1 MAADCAIILVGD
13 TPAALDALVAPV
25 RRRLS
30 RAGWSRK
37 SHDPFIQV
45 FAPTGGRLEA
55 ARGLDG
61 HGVLIGEVYDGEG
74 QALSPRARSAL
85 GCRRLDAA
93 HARAVCADYWGRYLL
108 VRRVDGDVAVL
119 RDPSGALDCVVWRK
133 AGVTLISTTAAA
145 VIDPWLPDGIA
156 LEWDAVA
163 ALVGRPGEHR
173 HRLALTG
180 LQAVAGGEL
189 RTIGEGVNRATQIW
203 RPADLYRNRAS
214 RPPPDLRGAVE
225 RSVRALAGDRR
236 WIAEVSG
243 GLDSAIVAGVLTAD
257 QRRNVAAWVNH
268 YVDQPEGDERAYARA
283 VAGRHGFTL
292 TELRRDG
299 LRLDADRLAACAET
313 FRPAANDIDPDYN
326 DDIADRI
333 EAMGAWGSLTGQG
346 GDAVFFQMPSLLIA
360 LDEICERRGR
370 ARGAVL
376 HRLARWLRR
385 SMWPTALARDWRE
398 EVGHR
403 ASWDHP
409 WLDDLASV
417 PPAKAIQMSA
427 LAFCQTFQG
436 PALRSR
442 LGPCVNPLLSQPVM
456 EAGLAISTV
465 DLTWGG
471 RDRAAARAAFAD
483 VLPASILDRRSKG
496 ELGAYYGGAVAAH
509 LAFLRDYLLGGALA
523 EAGLIDPGL
532 EDRLTRDALLWRG
545 GHSQLLSLALTEA
558 WVRRWRERL
567 DRRTP

>member
-1 MAADCAIILVGD
+1 MAADSAIILVGD
-13 TPAALDALVAPV
+13 NPAALDALVAPL
-25 RRRLS
+25 RQRLS

-45 FAPTGGRLEA
+45 FAPTGGRLEV

-61 HGVLIGEVYDGEG
+61 HGVVLGEIYDREG
-74 QALSPRARSAL
+74 QALSLRARGAL

-93 HARAVCADYWGRYLL
+93 QARTVCSDHWGRYLL
-108 VRRVDGDVAVL
+108 VRRVEGDVAVL

-133 AGVTLISTTAAA
+133 AGVTLISTSAAA

-156 LEWDAVA
+156 LDWDAVA
-163 ALVGRPGEHR
+163 ALVARPGEYR

-189 RTIGEGVNRATQIW
+189 RVVGEGVNQGRQIW
-203 RPADLYRNRAS
+203 RPAEVYRDRGS
-214 RPPPDLRGAVE
+214 RPPPDLRGAVQ
-225 RSVRALAGDRR
+225 RSVRALAGDRP
-236 WIAEVSG
+236 WITEVSG

-283 VAGRHGFTL
+283 VAERHGFAL
-292 TELRRDG
+292 TEVRRDG
-299 LRLDADRLAACAET
+299 LRLDAVRLAACAET

-333 EAMGAWGSLTGQG
+333 EATGGWGSLTGQG
-346 GDAVFFQMPSLLIA
+346 GDAVFFQMPSLLIG
-360 LDEICERRGR
+360 LDEIWERRGR
-370 ARGAVL
+370 ARLAVL
-376 HRLARWLRR
+376 HRLSRWLRR
-385 SMWPTALARDWRE
+385 PLWPTALAKDWRE
-398 EVGHR
+398 EVRHR
-403 ASWDHP
+403 ADWDHP
-409 WLDDLASV
+409 WLDDLGGV
-417 PPAKAIQMSA
+417 PPAKALQMSA

-436 PALRSR
+436 LAVRSC
-442 LGPCVNPLLSQPVM
+442 LGPCLNPLLSQPVM
-456 EAGLAISTV
+456 EAGLALSAV

-483 VLPASILDRRSKG
+483 VLPPSILDRRSKG
-496 ELGAYYGGAVAAH
+496 ELGAYYGNAVAAH
-509 LAFLRDYLLGGALA
+509 LDFLRDYLLGGALA

-545 GHSQLLSLALTEA
+545 GHSHLLSLALTEA

-567 DRRTP
+567 DHRNP

>member
-1 MAADCAIILVGD
+1 MGADCAIILVGD
-13 TPAALDALVAPV
+13 NPAAVDALVAPV
-25 RRRLS
+25 RQRLS

-45 FAPTGGRLEA
+45 FAPTGGRLDV

-61 HGVLIGEVYDGEG
+61 HGVVIGEIYDREG
-74 QALSPRARSAL
+74 QALSLRARGAL

-93 HARAVCADYWGRYLL
+93 QARMVCSDHWGRYLL
-108 VRRVDGDVAVL
+108 VRRVEGDVAVL

-133 AGVTLISTTAAA
+133 AGVTLISTSAAA
-145 VIDPWLPDGIA
+145 VIDPWLPEGIG
-156 LEWDAVA
+156 LDWNAVA

-189 RTIGEGVNRATQIW
+189 RVTGEGVNQGRQIW
-203 RPADLYRNRAS
+203 RPAEVYRDRAS
-214 RPPPDLRGAVE
+214 RPATDLRGAVE

-243 GLDSAIVAGVLTAD
+243 GLDSAIVAGVLTTD
-257 QRRNVAAWVNH
+257 QRRSVAAWVNH
-268 YVDQPEGDERAYARA
+268 YVDQPEGDERDYARA

-292 TELRRDG
+292 TEVRRDG
-299 LRLDADRLAACAET
+299 LRLDAARLAACAET

-333 EAMGAWGSLTGQG
+333 EATGGWGSLTGQG
-346 GDAVFFQMPSLLIA
+346 GDAVFFQMPSLLIG
-360 LDEICERRGR
+360 LDEIWERRGR
-370 ARGAVL
+370 ARLVVL
-376 HRLARWLRR
+376 HRLSRWLRR
-385 SMWPTALARDWRE
+385 PLWPTALARDWRE
-398 EVGHR
+398 EVCHR
-403 ASWDHP
+403 AGWDHP
-409 WLDDLASV
+409 WLDDLRGV
-417 PPAKAIQMSA
+417 PPAKALQMSA

-436 PALRSR
+436 PAVRSR
-442 LGPCVNPLLSQPVM
+442 LGPCVNPLLSQPVV
-456 EAGLAISTV
+456 EAGLALSAV

-483 VLPASILDRRSKG
+483 VLPPSILDRRSKG

-509 LAFLRDYLLGGALA
+509 LDFLRDYLLGGALA

-545 GHSQLLSLALTEA
+545 GHSHLLSLALTEA

-567 DRRTP
+567 DRRVP